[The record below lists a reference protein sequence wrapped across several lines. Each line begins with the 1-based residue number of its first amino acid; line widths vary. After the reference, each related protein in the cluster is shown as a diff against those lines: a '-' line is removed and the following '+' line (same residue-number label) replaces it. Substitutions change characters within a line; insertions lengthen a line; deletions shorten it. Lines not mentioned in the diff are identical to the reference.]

1 MAFCLLKKLVYG
13 TTSIGDRDKKVI
25 LENVLNHISELND
38 MASLK
43 LLSAIVKEI
52 AVYYIMYL
60 NSQLI

>member
-38 MASLK
+38 IASLK

-52 AVYYIMYL
+52 AVYYIIYY
-60 NSQLI
+60 IFK